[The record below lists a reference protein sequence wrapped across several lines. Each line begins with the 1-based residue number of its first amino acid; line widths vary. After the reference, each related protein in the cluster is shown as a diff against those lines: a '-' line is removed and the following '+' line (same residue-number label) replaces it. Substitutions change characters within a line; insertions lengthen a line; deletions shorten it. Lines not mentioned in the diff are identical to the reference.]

1 MKKIISILAVLCMC
15 FCLCAVFASCGHE
28 HTWNEGEIVKAATR
42 EADGTK
48 KFTCTECE
56 ETKEESFAL
65 VTTITEEQWKAAWAL
80 DNFTASVKVNGEVF
94 SDIKADNGSAFM
106 DVGSMEMYL
115 AKKDGTLYTVVEI
128 AGQTMATPMPET
140 EMTLSGLS
148 SDGQYDDIFSSLTYD
163 ETEKAYVFVSED
175 GVEKV
180 YFYFADGQLEKFL
193 SFDGLNVGELT
204 PSSPVDEENYSITE
218 SILTDIGTTEVNV
231 PDFEV

>member
-1 MKKIISILAVLCMC
+1 MKKIISILAALCMC
-15 FCLCAVFASCGHE
+15 FCLCAAITSCGHE

-65 VTTITEEQWKAAWAL
+65 VTTVTEEQWKAAWAL
-80 DNFTASVKVNGEVF
+80 DNFTANVKLNGEFF
-94 SDIKADNGSAFM
+94 SDIKADNGSAFV

-115 AKKDGTLYTVVEI
+115 AKKGDTLYTVVEI

-140 EMTLSGLS
+140 EITLSGLS
-148 SDGQYDDIFSSLTYD
+148 SEGQYDDIFSSLTYD

-175 GVEKV
+175 GVKKV

-193 SFDGLNVGELT
+193 SFDGINVGELT
-204 PSSPVDEENYSITE
+204 PSSPVDKENYSITE